1 MSRGQRCTWLLFAVG
16 LALACG
22 RISHAADT
30 PGKWT
35 LELSL
40 HGSRIEGTP
49 LAWSQQNVLL
59 LSRDG
64 RLWDFSPNEAKEFR
78 RVSNTFTS
86 YPASVME
93 SQLMAELGKGFE
105 ITGTGHYLVAH
116 PVGENAWAQRFE
128 ELYRNFVLYFSV
140 RGFELQEPRFPM
152 VAIVLKDHQDF
163 VRYAAREG
171 KQLPSGVIGYY
182 SPTTNRVALFDQTGG
197 SRGGDWSQN
206 ADTIIHEAT
215 HQTAFNTGLH
225 QRFAPQPRWVVEG
238 LATMFEAPGVWNSR
252 AHTRSG
258 DRINKGQLGQ
268 FRKFEKSRSAASLA
282 SMIAGDRGFES
293 NPLGAY
299 SEGWAWTYFL
309 MEKEPRN
316 YAKYLKRLMQIPDF
330 VDRTSGQRQDDF
342 SAVFGTNLRM
352 LESRFSRFMQEL
364 R

>member
-1 MSRGQRCTWLLFAVG
+1 MQ
-16 LALACG
+16 
-22 RISHAADT
+22 
-30 PGKWT
+30 
-35 LELSL
+35 
-40 HGSRIEGTP
+40 
-49 LAWSQQNVLL
+49 
-59 LSRDG
+59 
-64 RLWDFSPNEAKEFR
+64 
-78 RVSNTFTS
+78 
-86 YPASVME
+86 

-105 ITGTGHYLVAH
+105 VTGTGHYLVAH
-116 PVGENAWAQRFE
+116 PVGENAWSQRFE

-140 RGFELQEPRFPM
+140 RGFQLEEPRFPM
-152 VAIVLKDHQDF
+152 IAIVLKDHQDF

-238 LATMFEAPGVWNSR
+238 LATMFEASGVWNSR

-258 DRINKGQLGQ
+258 DRINKGQLAQ
-268 FRKFEKSRSAASLA
+268 YRRFEKGRPAEALATMISSDRS
-282 SMIAGDRGFES
+282 FEA
-293 NPLGAY
+293 NPLAAY
-299 SEGWAWTYFL
+299 SQGWALTYFL

-316 YAKYLKRLMQIPDF
+316 YAKYLKRLMQIPEF
-330 VDRTSGQRQDDF
+330 TERSAGQRQEDF
-342 SAVFGTNLRM
+342 NAVFGTNLRM
-352 LESRFSRFMQEL
+352 LESRFSRFMEEL